1 MPLRRTLFLVAA
13 VSLLVALAACNTVS
27 GVFGNRVSF
36 SQSQLQRH
44 LDRNFPRAFDEL
56 GGLVSATL
64 SQPRLSIPAG
74 DSRLRLDFDIRVT
87 ALGGSEV
94 ARGQFAMA
102 SALRYDPATRGLHLQ
117 SPEVLDI
124 RIPGGGDLLRGGT
137 RGLLNAVLADYAAQE
152 PIYRIDD
159 DLLRRLPAGKR
170 IGATAI
176 EDGQVVVHLTG
187 N

>member
-1 MPLRRTLFLVAA
+1 MPLRHPARLMFLL
-13 VSLLVALAACNTVS
+13 SLLLALSACNTV
-27 GVFGNRVSF
+27 GGMFGNQLDF
-36 SQSQLQRH
+36 TQPQLQRY
-44 LDRNFPRAFDEL
+44 LDRSFPREFDKL

-64 SQPRLSIPAG
+64 SRPRLSIPDG
-74 DSRLRLDFDIRVT
+74 ERRLRLDFDVRID

-117 SPEVLDI
+117 SPEILDI

-152 PIYRIDD
+152 PIYRIDE
-159 DLLRRLPAGKR
+159 DLLRRLPMGRR
-170 IGATAI
+170 IGSTTI
-176 EDGQVVVHLTG
+176 EDGRVLVHLTG